1 MKGQKDECLKSPAF
15 ACWDWLRI
23 WDRLDLELKPPA
35 DPPARSSETSRGSG
49 SEIRW
54 WAEILRCPLLPY
66 LRRISLIQYF
76 KSSTCDSV
84 LPSWHHPYS
93 SITTVLPRENSAP
106 IRDPKIPSVPFEPHC
121 CPCEHFWIVK
131 QLSGSLLLFK
141 YFPSEFLRPSAPVTI
156 KPCPIWATQEIYSLL
171 FAVTQASLFKII
183 NSSLRMLTFAKY
195 CMLIWA

>member
-1 MKGQKDECLKSPAF
+1 MESITLGNPFLYKAHESPRSLSAV
-15 ACWDWLRI
+15 WQGVV
-23 WDRLDLELKPPA
+23 KPV
-35 DPPARSSETSRGSG
+35 RGSR
-49 SEIRW
+49 SEIKD
-54 WAEILRCPLLPY
+54 PLLPY

-106 IRDPKIPSVPFEPHC
+106 IRDPKIPRVPFEPHR

-141 YFPSEFLRPSAPVTI
+141 YFPSELLPHPVTI
-156 KPCPIWATQEIYSLL
+156 KSCPIWATQGIYSLL
-171 FAVTQASLFKII
+171 FAVTQASLFQII
-183 NSSLRMLTFAKY
+183 NNSLKMLTFAKY